1 LEVWLKGL
9 NTSRCIV
16 VFGGGA
22 LTKGKPTGSLVRVTL
37 YIDRELWKKLK
48 YLSVDEG
55 KPLAEIL
62 REAVAE
68 KLERMGRL

>member
-1 LEVWLKGL
+1 
-9 NTSRCIV
+9 
-16 VFGGGA
+16 
-22 LTKGKPTGSLVRVTL
+22 LTRGKPVGNLVRVTL
-37 YIDRELWKKLK
+37 YLDRELWKKLK